1 MKKLKLFVTAM
12 LAMFVATVGVHALE
26 LKVPEDVSAADSY
39 TSDSST
45 IDIDAEDKSDVT
57 ITYDGGNFKM
67 VDKDADE
74 EHRGMDAAWVGVKVF
89 APVSADEDAF
99 GKLKTAKYYLDDTT
113 EGSFWNDQDTPY
125 NDEDNKDAEHFIY
138 IYAPITQDLLTAA
151 VENHTPIT
159 YTWRFD
165 WDGDK
170 EIDQT
175 ITVLIKTEKI
185 ELKDLEENVVW
196 NEEKYEEVAEA
207 VAKAEEEASAHK
219 VIVTESKNGKVTVD
233 KTSAK
238 KGEKVTLTITPEKD
252 YELDKLVVKDANGKE
267 LTVTKG
273 VFEMPATDVTISA
286 TFKKVAVQETT
297 TEKTEE
303 ENPKTGDNILM
314 YLSLGLASVAVS
326 AVSVK
331 KFRKSN

>member
-89 APVSADEDAF
+89 APASEEIID
-99 GKLKTAKYYLDDTT
+99 LKKAKYYLDDTT
-113 EGSFWNDQDTPY
+113 EGSFWENQDTP
-125 NDEDNKDAEHFIY
+125 ELNKDTQGAEHFIY